1 MTVLYLTEQGSVV
14 NLAAGRIAVRKGE
27 ELIQDM
33 PVFKLDQIV
42 AYGNIHLTPA
52 VIKHCLRQGIEVA
65 FLSGPGKYEGRL
77 QPEFTKNAVTRLKQY
92 QRAATPEFC
101 LKLAATLVTGKLR
114 NMGAMLKQQRR
125 LRDAVRESA
134 RESVRDNG
142 REDGRTP
149 LAELEAICARVPGAK
164 SIENLNGHEGA
175 ATVVY
180 FKAFRAALKG
190 DWKFET
196 RQYHP
201 PQDPV
206 NVLLS
211 LGYTLLYNDLY
222 AAVNLVGLDPYMGF
236 YHQPRHGHAAL
247 ASDLMEEWRAVLV
260 DRMVLTALNRRVFT
274 EADFQRDAED
284 KLLLK
289 QAALKRFF
297 GLYAQTVQE
306 KTWYAYAALQASRRQ
321 VMELQVRHFA
331 RVLAGEEPLYRPFDA
346 EAALNG
352 K

>member
-1 MTVLYLTEQGSVV
+1 MAVLYITEQGSVV
-14 NLAAGRIAVRKGE
+14 NLAAGRVAVRKGE

-33 PVFKLDQIV
+33 PVFKLEQIV

-92 QRAATPEFC
+92 QRAVNPDFC
-101 LKLAATLVTGKLR
+101 MKLATTIVIGKVR
-114 NMGAMLKQQRR
+114 NMIAMIKQQRR
-125 LRDAVRESA
+125 LREALRESG
-134 RESVRDNG
+134 RNG
-142 REDGRTP
+142 AREDGRAP
-149 LAELEAICARVPGAK
+149 LAELEALCARVPGAK
-164 SIENLNGHEGA
+164 SLENLNGHEGA
-175 ATVVY
+175 ATVMY

-247 ASDLMEEWRAVLV
+247 ASDLMEDLRAVLV
-260 DRMVLTALNRRVFT
+260 DRMVLTALNRRVFS
-274 EADFQRDAED
+274 EADFQRDPAD

-289 QAALKRFF
+289 QEALKRFF
-297 GLYAQTVQE
+297 ALYAQTVQE
-306 KTWYAYAALQASRRQ
+306 KTWYAYAAIQTSYRQ

-331 RVLAGEEPLYRPFDA
+331 RVLAGEEPLYHPFNA